1 MNDPLFNTLSLMR
14 GPELKNR
21 LLLAPLT
28 NQQSEVDGT
37 ASEADFDW
45 IERVARGGYSM
56 IMACAAN
63 VQENGKTFKNQLGI
77 WNDDQLPGLRR
88 MADIIRKQGA
98 VSSIQLHHGG
108 FRAGFNLKGGK
119 SVGPSDNLTYNAR
132 SLTRAE
138 VHQLRDDFIGA
149 ACRAQ
154 KAGFDGAEIHAA
166 FGWILSQFLSYT
178 LNQRTDKYGGS
189 RENRARLIFE
199 IIEGIRKEC
208 GQDFQIGLRLS
219 FERYG
224 MDFEDI
230 LYVARK
236 CLTEELIDY
245 LDLAPWDVRFKLE
258 SGVYAGKRA
267 IDVFAGLPRSRVK
280 LGASGKLMN
289 ANDARRVLEAGLDF
303 VMIGRAAILETDF
316 PEKIKNDPH
325 HTSPSLPVTEAY
337 LRENGLS
344 NDFINYMRY
353 WDNFVSD

>member
-1 MNDPLFNTLSLMR
+1 MNDPLFRPLSLMR

-37 ASEADFDW
+37 ASPADFDW

-77 WNDDQLPGLRR
+77 WNDDQLPGLRQ
-88 MADIIRKQGA
+88 MSDLIHTQDA

-108 FRAGFNLKGGK
+108 FRAGFNLKGGR

-132 SLTRAE
+132 GLTRAE
-138 VHQLRDDFIGA
+138 VHQLRDDFIAA

-154 KAGFDGAEIHAA
+154 KAGFDGAEVHGA
-166 FGWILSQFLSYT
+166 FGWILSQFLSFT
-178 LNQRTDKYGGS
+178 LNQRTDEYGGS
-189 RENRARLIFE
+189 RENRARLIIE
-199 IIEGIRKEC
+199 IIEGIRREC
-208 GQDFQIGLRLS
+208 SQGFQIGLRLS

-236 CLTEELIDY
+236 CLAEDLIDY
-245 LDLAPWDVRFKLE
+245 LDLAPWDVKLMLE
-258 SGVYAGKRA
+258 SGNYAGKRA
-267 IDVFAGLPRSRVK
+267 IDVFAGLPRGRVK
-280 LGASGKLMN
+280 LGASGKLMS
-289 ANDARRVLEAGLDF
+289 ANDAREVLEAGLDF
-303 VMIGRAAILETDF
+303 VMIGRAAILEANF
-316 PEKIKNDPH
+316 PERVKNDLN

-337 LRENGLS
+337 LRKNGLS
-344 NDFINYMRY
+344 NDFINYMRQ
-353 WDNFVSD
+353 WDSFVSD